1 VPAALPDAPPPR
13 PVDTSGRGLEGVRVL
28 VVDDE
33 DPVRVPIARYL
44 ARRGAEVREARDGRE
59 ALEELEHFAADVV
72 LADLRMPRMS
82 GAELYAHLVERRPAL
97 AERVVILSGDIS
109 QLDSRDALPVP
120 AERVLA
126 KPAELK
132 EIEAKVRAVAGYAG
146 AATVSRPTNAV

>member
-1 VPAALPDAPPPR
+1 
-13 PVDTSGRGLEGVRVL
+13 
-28 VVDDE
+28 
-33 DPVRVPIARYL
+33 
-44 ARRGAEVREARDGRE
+44 VREARDGRE
-59 ALEELEHFAADVV
+59 ALEELEHFAADVI

-82 GAELYAHLVERRPAL
+82 GAELYAHLAERQPAL

-126 KPAELK
+126 KPSELK

-146 AATVSRPTNAV
+146 AAPVSRPTNAV